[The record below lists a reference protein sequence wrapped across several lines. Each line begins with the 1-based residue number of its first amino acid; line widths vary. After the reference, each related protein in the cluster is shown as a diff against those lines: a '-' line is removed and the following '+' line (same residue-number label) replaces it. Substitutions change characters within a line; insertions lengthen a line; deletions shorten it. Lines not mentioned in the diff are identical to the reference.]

1 MHRDLHPGNIINDG
15 NNWVLLDLGFSKIIL
30 QNEVVNQGTRLGA
43 LIIKAPEIIH
53 PTCKY
58 GLKVDIW
65 SLGVILFYCLTGLY
79 LFTNN

>member
-1 MHRDLHPGNIINDG
+1 MHRDLHPGNIIYDG

-30 QNEVVNQGTRLGA
+30 QNETVNRGTRLGA
-43 LIIKAPEIIH
+43 LIIKAPEIID
-53 PTCKY
+53 PKSKY

-79 LFTNN
+79 LFTND